1 MLSPRPSASS
11 NNEDLKRKV
20 SWDAVLRLI
29 QLAAPH
35 RGLLILASV
44 LALGGTLVQLSLPL
58 LVRSSVNQV
67 MATHRV
73 GDIDR
78 DALALLLLVAVYG
91 TLMYFQTWIS
101 ALAGNRIVMDFRL
114 TLFAHL
120 QRLPVAYFDRN
131 RSGDLASLLSN
142 DVSQIQQ
149 TVTDD
154 LVQFLS
160 QLVWLFGGMAIAAY
174 INLQASVIVV
184 GTLAVVMAF
193 FVTAGRALRQI
204 NRKVLDGLADVMGAM
219 TEAMANI
226 RLVKAFVREP
236 FEDQR
241 ARQKLGDL
249 FGTQMRAARWSAMMA
264 TVGWGF
270 LMAMLIGSMWFG
282 GRGVLS
288 GTFPLGNLIGFL
300 MVLAFITTPMATLA
314 SLYTRLQRATGAAD
328 RLFSILDV
336 PAETPDMPDAVGFPH
351 GPGEVRFDNVEFSYA
366 SDVPV
371 LRSLCLTA
379 PAGRVTAIVGPSG
392 AGKTT
397 IAALVYRFYDPQAG
411 TITIDGV
418 PVDQIRRGE
427 LREHVGIVPQEPIL
441 FNGTLRENIR
451 YGRLDATDAEVETAA
466 KSANVAEFAEWF
478 PDGYDTRVGER
489 GVTLSGGQRQRVAIA
504 RAVLK
509 NPKILIL
516 DEATS
521 ALDTVSEAL
530 VKEALDRL
538 MAGRTTLVIAHRLS
552 TVQNADQIA
561 VVVDGRIR
569 ETGTHREL
577 LSIGGKYA
585 ELYEPVGANSA
596 A

>member
-1 MLSPRPSASS
+1 
-11 NNEDLKRKV
+11 
-20 SWDAVLRLI
+20 
-29 QLAAPH
+29 
-35 RGLLILASV
+35 
-44 LALGGTLVQLSLPL
+44 
-58 LVRSSVNQV
+58 
-67 MATHRV
+67 
-73 GDIDR
+73 
-78 DALALLLLVAVYG
+78 
-91 TLMYFQTWIS
+91 
-101 ALAGNRIVMDFRL
+101 
-114 TLFAHL
+114 
-120 QRLPVAYFDRN
+120 
-131 RSGDLASLLSN
+131 
-142 DVSQIQQ
+142 
-149 TVTDD
+149 
-154 LVQFLS
+154 
-160 QLVWLFGGMAIAAY
+160 
-174 INLQASVIVV
+174 
-184 GTLAVVMAF
+184 
-193 FVTAGRALRQI
+193 
-204 NRKVLDGLADVMGAM
+204 
-219 TEAMANI
+219 
-226 RLVKAFVREP
+226 
-236 FEDQR
+236 
-241 ARQKLGDL
+241 
-249 FGTQMRAARWSAMMA
+249 
-264 TVGWGF
+264 
-270 LMAMLIGSMWFG
+270 
-282 GRGVLS
+282 
-288 GTFPLGNLIGFL
+288 